1 MCRSILR
8 PSRQN
13 VSPEPLPTAF
23 PLRRRTRRPLE
34 ESPLKSVELKPRPPD
49 CGKLEFSTRR
59 QRAGDASEI
68 NPDHRERG
76 AQQWADA
83 ADRVGLHVRE
93 AAQARPPPH
102 RKERC
107 HAEGDAGEEGQARRA
122 EEVQGRVQAHEL
134 GRRRE
139 PHEDDEGRRGV
150 GRENGRG
157 AQRRGTG
164 RARGC
169 RVANAPERIE
179 RLEQAAKLAA
189 SIAEIKRAEAGEK
202 KKKQVDAASSL
213 VTHAPTAAAKL
224 EKKGGDVLK
233 LTIKDIRALLVVA
246 YGEESPATI
255 SKSAAVTTFSD
266 AIKADPLGLAKI
278 DKVAKIKDSTP
289 LIPVDAEQGG
299 TPPGALD
306 DDDDD
311 DDDDDEEASVRAL
324 RVRREV
330 MRIVFASV
338 NECAWY
344 DVSGRLGRTESA
356 RVRKRDARRGGQSRR
371 ASVFFM
377 R

>member
-1 MCRSILR
+1 M
-8 PSRQN
+8 
-13 VSPEPLPTAF
+13 
-23 PLRRRTRRPLE
+23 
-34 ESPLKSVELKPRPPD
+34 
-49 CGKLEFSTRR
+49 
-59 QRAGDASEI
+59 
-68 NPDHRERG
+68 
-76 AQQWADA
+76 
-83 ADRVGLHVRE
+83 
-93 AAQARPPPH
+93 
-102 RKERC
+102 
-107 HAEGDAGEEGQARRA
+107 
-122 EEVQGRVQAHEL
+122 
-134 GRRRE
+134 
-139 PHEDDEGRRGV
+139 

-255 SKSAAVTTFSD
+255 SKSAAVTTFND

-311 DDDDDEEASVRAL
+311 DDDDDEEEGEDPASDADADE
-324 RVRREV
+324 RR
-330 MRIVFASV
+330 
-338 NECAWY
+338 
-344 DVSGRLGRTESA
+344 L
-356 RVRKRDARRGGQSRR
+356 RDARAFADAGDAGDGSDSDNGAPDVPLSVGADEAPVVDGEGGNLAAPIYVSRAGR
-371 ASVFFM
+371 ARIPKKTFSYC
-377 R
+377 

>member
-1 MCRSILR
+1 M
-8 PSRQN
+8 
-13 VSPEPLPTAF
+13 
-23 PLRRRTRRPLE
+23 
-34 ESPLKSVELKPRPPD
+34 
-49 CGKLEFSTRR
+49 
-59 QRAGDASEI
+59 
-68 NPDHRERG
+68 
-76 AQQWADA
+76 
-83 ADRVGLHVRE
+83 
-93 AAQARPPPH
+93 
-102 RKERC
+102 
-107 HAEGDAGEEGQARRA
+107 
-122 EEVQGRVQAHEL
+122 
-134 GRRRE
+134 
-139 PHEDDEGRRGV
+139 

-255 SKSAAVTTFSD
+255 SKSAAVTTLND

-278 DKVAKIKDSTP
+278 DKVAEIKDSTP

-306 DDDDD
+306 DEDNHDDDD
-311 DDDDDEEASVRAL
+311 DDDDDEDPASDADADE
-324 RVRREV
+324 RR
-330 MRIVFASV
+330 
-338 NECAWY
+338 
-344 DVSGRLGRTESA
+344 L
-356 RVRKRDARRGGQSRR
+356 RDARAFADAGDAGDGSDSDDGAPDVALSVGADEAPVVGGEGGNLAAPIYVSRAGR
-371 ASVFFM
+371 ARIPKKTFSYC
-377 R
+377 

>member
-1 MCRSILR
+1 MGC
-8 PSRQN
+8 
-13 VSPEPLPTAF
+13 
-23 PLRRRTRRPLE
+23 
-34 ESPLKSVELKPRPPD
+34 
-49 CGKLEFSTRR
+49 
-59 QRAGDASEI
+59 
-68 NPDHRERG
+68 
-76 AQQWADA
+76 
-83 ADRVGLHVRE
+83 
-93 AAQARPPPH
+93 
-102 RKERC
+102 
-107 HAEGDAGEEGQARRA
+107 
-122 EEVQGRVQAHEL
+122 
-134 GRRRE
+134 
-139 PHEDDEGRRGV
+139 
-150 GRENGRG
+150 ENGRG

-164 RARGC
+164 RARGR
-169 RVANAPERIE
+169 RVANALDRIQ

-255 SKSAAVTTFSD
+255 SKSAAVTTFND

-311 DDDDDEEASVRAL
+311 DDDDDGDDDEDPASDADADE
-324 RVRREV
+324 RR
-330 MRIVFASV
+330 
-338 NECAWY
+338 
-344 DVSGRLGRTESA
+344 L
-356 RVRKRDARRGGQSRR
+356 RDARAFADAGDAGDGSDSDDGAPDVALSVGADEAPVVGGEGGNLTAPIYVSRAGR
-371 ASVFFM
+371 ARIPKKTFSYC
-377 R
+377 

>member
-1 MCRSILR
+1 MGC
-8 PSRQN
+8 
-13 VSPEPLPTAF
+13 
-23 PLRRRTRRPLE
+23 
-34 ESPLKSVELKPRPPD
+34 
-49 CGKLEFSTRR
+49 
-59 QRAGDASEI
+59 
-68 NPDHRERG
+68 
-76 AQQWADA
+76 
-83 ADRVGLHVRE
+83 
-93 AAQARPPPH
+93 
-102 RKERC
+102 
-107 HAEGDAGEEGQARRA
+107 
-122 EEVQGRVQAHEL
+122 
-134 GRRRE
+134 
-139 PHEDDEGRRGV
+139 
-150 GRENGRG
+150 ENGRG

-255 SKSAAVTTFSD
+255 SKSAAVTTFND

-278 DKVAKIKDSTP
+278 DKVAEIKDSTP

-299 TPPGALD
+299 TLPGALD

-311 DDDDDEEASVRAL
+311 DEDPASDADADE
-324 RVRREV
+324 RR
-330 MRIVFASV
+330 
-338 NECAWY
+338 
-344 DVSGRLGRTESA
+344 L
-356 RVRKRDARRGGQSRR
+356 RDARAFADAGDAGDGSDSDDGAPDVALSVGADEAPVVGGEGGNLAAPIYVSRAGR
-371 ASVFFM
+371 ARIPKKTFSYC
-377 R
+377 

>member
-1 MCRSILR
+1 M
-8 PSRQN
+8 
-13 VSPEPLPTAF
+13 
-23 PLRRRTRRPLE
+23 
-34 ESPLKSVELKPRPPD
+34 
-49 CGKLEFSTRR
+49 
-59 QRAGDASEI
+59 
-68 NPDHRERG
+68 
-76 AQQWADA
+76 
-83 ADRVGLHVRE
+83 
-93 AAQARPPPH
+93 
-102 RKERC
+102 
-107 HAEGDAGEEGQARRA
+107 
-122 EEVQGRVQAHEL
+122 
-134 GRRRE
+134 
-139 PHEDDEGRRGV
+139 

-255 SKSAAVTTFSD
+255 SKSAAVTTFND

-311 DDDDDEEASVRAL
+311 DDDDDGDDDEDPASDADADE
-324 RVRREV
+324 RR
-330 MRIVFASV
+330 
-338 NECAWY
+338 
-344 DVSGRLGRTESA
+344 L
-356 RVRKRDARRGGQSRR
+356 RDARAFADAGDAGDGSDSDDGAPDVALSVGADEAPVVGGEGGNLTAPIYVSRAGR
-371 ASVFFM
+371 ARIPKKTFSYC
-377 R
+377 